1 MGIRTLEEVERG
13 GESFYSTYF
22 ELQIP
27 SPRCQRLEQRYILL
41 ACKYEALAKRHKELE
56 RYQQKQAVL
65 NQMER
70 TVSQV
75 RWRGRGGAMRGG
87 KKGELVRGKGGEQRI
102 NK

>member
-1 MGIRTLEEVERG
+1 M
-13 GESFYSTYF
+13 
-22 ELQIP
+22 
-27 SPRCQRLEQRYILL
+27 EQRYILL

-75 RWRGRGGAMRGG
+75 RWRGRGGGGRRRWEGEEGVGG
-87 KKGELVRGKGGEQRI
+87 KG
-102 NK
+102 N

>member
-1 MGIRTLEEVERG
+1 MGRRG
-13 GESFYSTYF
+13 GKLLLYF

-75 RWRGRGGAMRGG
+75 RG
-87 KKGELVRGKGGEQRI
+87 RGKGRRGASREGGGGKGRSNEEGWEESKREQS